1 MDAQVESLTSEL
13 RPRNRPSS
21 AGGVRANDDSEALA
35 SVVRFLIIDL
45 SVPSRSYLEMDVSR
59 ESVKC

>member
-1 MDAQVESLTSEL
+1 MDPQVESLTSEL

-21 AGGVRANDDSEALA
+21 AGGVHANDPGAPG

-45 SVPSRSYLEMDVSR
+45 SVPSRSYLEMEISR
-59 ESVKC
+59 EGVKC